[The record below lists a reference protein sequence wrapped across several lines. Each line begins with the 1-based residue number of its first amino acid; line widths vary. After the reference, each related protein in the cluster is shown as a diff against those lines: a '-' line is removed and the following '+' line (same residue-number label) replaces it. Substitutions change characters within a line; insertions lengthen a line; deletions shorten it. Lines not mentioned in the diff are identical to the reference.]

1 MGCVEKEKKE
11 KRGGRIYSVMFSICL
26 LLPSGFP
33 SQSKVLDKIV
43 SFENIASAA
52 KYSSSWPRISRI
64 TMFKLNQNNEHPE
77 IKKKFFVSVN
87 HFF

>member
-1 MGCVEKEKKE
+1 MGCVEKKKKE
-11 KRGGRIYSVMFSICL
+11 KMRGRVYFVMFSICL

-52 KYSSSWPRISRI
+52 KYSTSWPRISRI

-77 IKKKFFVSVN
+77 IKKNVVNLFF
-87 HFF
+87 FD